1 MVLLLTGPPGVGK
14 TSIAKSIGDCLKRPT
29 TVISMGGQNDPM
41 HVKGSKRT
49 YVDSQPGIFV
59 KELQRLECKNPV
71 IVIDEIDKIGNN
83 SFKGDISSTLLELLN
98 PEQSNTFRD
107 NFLDIEF
114 DFSEVIFICTSNSTA
129 NMLQPLLDRIEI
141 I

>member
-1 MVLLLTGPPGVGK
+1 
-14 TSIAKSIGDCLKRPT
+14 
-29 TVISMGGQNDPM
+29 M

-71 IVIDEIDKIGNN
+71 IIIDEIDKIGFN

-98 PEQSNTFRD
+98 GE
-107 NFLDIEF
+107 
-114 DFSEVIFICTSNSTA
+114 
-129 NMLQPLLDRIEI
+129 
-141 I
+141 